1 MPGKRA
7 LLLTFLLLALLV
19 AALPVLA
26 QEEPAPDPADAAAM
40 AEEPESSI
48 KKFAFSFSAGTY
60 SGATFFE
67 LPVQDDRAAV
77 EQGAHTVTLY
87 NGEVME
93 LPDGLTPNRLDAP
106 RKEIESGSFFEGR
119 IGFYL
124 SDAFHIDLTGGLALA
139 EANLSMMQIEDGLPV
154 ARITGTEAEGYR
166 DSGVTSFMGGLQ
178 LGYDGHALK
187 TLGLT
192 PNFGMGLG
200 GIINRFSV
208 LEDKT
213 ALFFQL
219 YGELMRP
226 LSSNLQAKAR
236 VTATSYSF
244 QTEEVHYTEQLTTT
258 TLTLGLTWL
267 IDAKPIY
274 AGR

>member
-7 LLLTFLLLALLV
+7 LLLTVLLLTVLT
-19 AALPVLA
+19 AALAATA
-26 QEEPAPDPADAAAM
+26 QEEPAAEPA
-40 AEEPESSI
+40 EPTSAI
-48 KKFAFSFSAGTY
+48 KKVAISFSGGSY
-60 SGATFFE
+60 SGATFFQ
-67 LPVQDDRAAV
+67 LPVQDDRAAI
-77 EQGAHTVTLY
+77 EQGSHFVTLY
-87 NGEVME
+87 NGEEVE

-106 RKEIESGSFFEGR
+106 RKEIESGQFFEGR

-124 SDAFHIDLTGGLALA
+124 DDSFHIDLMAGLALS
-139 EANLSMMQIEDGLPV
+139 EANLSLVEIEDGMILG
-154 ARITGTEAEGYR
+154 RITGTEAEGYR
-166 DSGVTSFMGGLQ
+166 DGGFSSYMGGVQ

-187 TLGLT
+187 TLGVT

-200 GIINRFSV
+200 GVINRFTV

-219 YGELMRP
+219 FGELSVP
-226 LSSNLQAKAR
+226 IKSGLLAKGR

-244 QTEEVHYTEQLTTT
+244 QTEEVTYTEQLTTT
-258 TLTLGLTWL
+258 TLTLGFTWL
-267 IDAKPIY
+267 FDVHPVY

>member
-7 LLLTFLLLALLV
+7 LLLTSLLLALLT
-19 AALPVLA
+19 AAFPVLA
-26 QEEPAPDPADAAAM
+26 QDQTATEAEPSAAD
-40 AEEPESSI
+40 EPESSI
-48 KKFAFSFSAGTY
+48 KKVAFSFSAGTY

-77 EQGAHTVTLY
+77 EQGAHFVTLY

-124 SDAFHIDLTGGLALA
+124 SDNFHIDLMGGLALS
-139 EANLSMMQIEDGLPV
+139 EANLSLVQIEDGMILG
-154 ARITGTEAEGYR
+154 RISGTEAEGYR
-166 DSGVTSFMGGLQ
+166 DSSFSSYMGGVQ
-178 LGYDGHALK
+178 LGYDGHALE

-200 GIINRFSV
+200 GVINRFSV

-219 YGELMRP
+219 YGELMVP
-226 LSSNLQAKAR
+226 LKGGLQAKGR

-244 QTEEVHYTEQLTTT
+244 QTEEVTYTEQLTTT
-258 TLTLGLTWL
+258 TLTLGLTW
-267 IDAKPIY
+267 IFDVKPIY

>member
-7 LLLTFLLLALLV
+7 LLLTSLLLALTA

-26 QEEPAPDPADAAAM
+26 QDQAPADAEASAAD
-40 AEEPESSI
+40 EPTSSI
-48 KKFAFSFSAGTY
+48 KKVAFSFSAGSY

-77 EQGAHTVTLY
+77 EQGAHFVTLY
-87 NGEVME
+87 NGEEME

-124 SDAFHIDLTGGLALA
+124 SDNFHIDLMGGLAHS
-139 EANLSMMQIEDGLPV
+139 EANLSMVQIEDGMILGRV
-154 ARITGTEAEGYR
+154 TGTEAEGYR
-166 DSGVTSFMGGLQ
+166 DGSFSSYMGGVQ
-178 LGYDGHALK
+178 LGYDGHTLK

-200 GIINRFSV
+200 GVINRFSV

-219 YGELMRP
+219 YGELMVP
-226 LSSNLQAKAR
+226 IKGGLQAKGR

-244 QTEEVHYTEQLTTT
+244 QTEEVTYTEQLTTT
-258 TLTLGLTWL
+258 TLTLGLTW
-267 IDAKPIY
+267 IFDVKPIY